1 MPCAVIFDMDGV
13 LVDSAEAH
21 RRAWQQLGDEIG
33 TPFSAELFQRTFGQR
48 NASII
53 PTWLGDVTPERFAEL
68 DGRKEA
74 LYRQFV
80 RQGAVRVYGGVRD
93 LLGALRELGARL
105 AIASSGPR
113 ENIALVIDVMGV
125 GALIDAVVAAE
136 DVHRGKPDPQMF
148 VMAAERVGVPASHCA
163 VIEDSVHGIEAA
175 RRAGAL
181 AVAVLTSTP
190 REQLVAAGADVVVG
204 EVHDLNAGELLDTL
218 RRRRA

>member
-1 MPCAVIFDMDGV
+1 MDGV

-21 RRAWQQLGDEIG
+21 RRAWQQLGDDIG

-68 DGRKEA
+68 DARKEA
-74 LYRQFV
+74 LYRQVV

-93 LLGALRELGARL
+93 LLGALRELGVRL

-148 VMAAERVGVPASHCA
+148 VMAAERVGVPASGCA

-190 REQLVAAGADVVVG
+190 REQLVTAGADVVVG
-204 EVHDLNAGELLDTL
+204 EVGDLKAGELIELV
-218 RRRRA
+218 RRRMPPRDSRAE